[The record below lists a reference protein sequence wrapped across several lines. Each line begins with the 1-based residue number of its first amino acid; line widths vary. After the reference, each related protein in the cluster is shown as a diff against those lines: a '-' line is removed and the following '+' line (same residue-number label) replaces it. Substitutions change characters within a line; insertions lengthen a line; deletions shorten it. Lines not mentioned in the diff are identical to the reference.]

1 MATATLRRAALA
13 LAAACALAVPTG
25 AGAAES
31 DGQQLVLEGSRNAYV
46 DFEVTRRT
54 VLRGQQVAVTGGRST
69 VAVLISPLGND
80 AAVTSVGVLRSAQL
94 SPQPVFLGFPE
105 LQPGRYR
112 ARLITEGPT
121 RVAFP
126 VSDGTG
132 RVLRP
137 RSPLPAGVRADRRT
151 LAAGRSST
159 ELRWSGAVPAGR
171 IALLGHVVTGQ
182 RLEQTA
188 ACVVEPGRRCQ
199 GLPFRTA
206 AVDVDPGVRVPTS
219 NEKPIA
225 TATYAAAVRR
235 DVLVTVD
242 GYRTTAGEL
251 RSVLV
256 TFPS

>member
-1 MATATLRRAALA
+1 MSTVRLRRAALA
-13 LAAACALAVPTG
+13 LVAACTLAVPTG
-25 AGAAES
+25 AGAAE
-31 DGQQLVLEGSRNAYV
+31 GGAEQLVLEGSRNAYV
-46 DFEVTRRT
+46 DFEITRRT
-54 VLRGQQVAVTGGRST
+54 VLRGPQVAVIGGRST
-69 VAVLISPLGND
+69 VAVLISPVGND
-80 AAVTSVGVLRSAQL
+80 QAVTSVGVLRAAQL
-94 SPQPVFLGFPE
+94 SAEPVFLGFPE

-112 ARLITEGPT
+112 ARLVTDGPT

-126 VSDGTG
+126 VTDGNG

-137 RSPLPAGVRADRRT
+137 RTPLPATQRADRRT
-151 LAAGRSST
+151 LAAGRSRT
-159 ELRWSGAVPAGR
+159 ELRWPGAVPAGR

-206 AVDVDPGVRVPTS
+206 AVDVDPGLRVPTT
-219 NEKPIA
+219 NDKAVAAA
-225 TATYAAAVRR
+225 TFPAAVRR
-235 DVLVTVD
+235 DVLLAVD

-256 TFPS
+256 TFPG